1 MFLKLIDLARDDYF
15 SPHERDAD
23 PLLQAS
29 QKNLIYRK
37 GPLALYT
44 LREYIGKEQVKLGLQ
59 NFFRKYSAPDSQRPY
74 PSDLYRELQAVT
86 PDSLKYLLHDLFAS
100 NTFWELKAVSVSAS
114 EITQGKWKV
123 KLDLKARKFTV
134 DKKGN
139 ETDVPMNDW
148 IQVGVYGRPA
158 NSNDD
163 KSLYMQQH
171 RIRSGVQTIEM
182 EVTGRPISAGIDPNR
197 LLMDLETEDNVIEVE
212 LQ

>member
-74 PSDLYRELQAVT
+74 PSDLYKELQAVT

-148 IQVGVYGRPA
+148 IQVGVYGEPGA
-158 NSNDD
+158 TSPD
-163 KSLYMQQH
+163 KILYLQQH
-171 RIRSGVQTIEM
+171 RVRSGLQSIEI
-182 EVTGRPISAGIDPNR
+182 EVTAKPALAGIDPKS
-197 LLMDLETEDNVIEVE
+197 LLMDLKNYDNVAEVKVR
-212 LQ
+212 